1 MNFYNGKHYKKF
13 IGLLMKF
20 LTFKNRNNNP
30 KLAVYLHITK
40 RCEYTASLIKKNI
53 KKVLTNKKNMI

>member
-1 MNFYNGKHYKKF
+1 
-13 IGLLMKF
+13 MKF